1 MFPRISIV
9 IFIEINRS
17 LISCILHKNVMKT
30 VNLSILLWVNV
41 GYILLCFDVLL
52 FTVNFEKVSWCILV
66 YIWNAIKIW
75 SLYLQYW
82 CPRYPFRLFTLNIH
96 QVAHFCLYKIFNS
109 TFTKSIVTQSLQN
122 FYIDWRNCFVLMFI
136 RPIIFLYKILR
147 YDVTEKGNQWIK
159 RMCYR
164 SKYGGKYM
172 LTIYVALC
180 AIGSSKK
187 RERKNWNCAAGIITY
202 YTCMCFIIPPC
213 REKYVIS
220 CRGSFL
226 CSTISYQVS
235 RTGWNF

>member
-96 QVAHFCLYKIFNS
+96 QVAHLCLYKIFNS
-109 TFTKSIVTQSLQN
+109 TFYEIYCHTITTKLLYRLTKLFCVDVYSTNNISL
-122 FYIDWRNCFVLMFI
+122 
-136 RPIIFLYKILR
+136 
-147 YDVTEKGNQWIK
+147 
-159 RMCYR
+159 
-164 SKYGGKYM
+164 
-172 LTIYVALC
+172 
-180 AIGSSKK
+180 
-187 RERKNWNCAAGIITY
+187 
-202 YTCMCFIIPPC
+202 
-213 REKYVIS
+213 
-220 CRGSFL
+220 
-226 CSTISYQVS
+226 
-235 RTGWNF
+235 